1 MFLCFVYNGNMTKKQ
16 TKYRRPVEGRSQT
29 CKGDQDVELEVH
41 PHSSMWRRLTTG
53 RKIEVR
59 PDVYRED
66 SDLVIDIA
74 AAERAGH
81 GALHGSVSLE
91 LITPLADLEAS

>member
-1 MFLCFVYNGNMTKKQ
+1 MFLFFVYHGYMSR
-16 TKYRRPVEGRSQT
+16 RRPRLEKGGPARKRT

-81 GALHGSVSLE
+81 GALHSSVSLE
-91 LITPLADLEAS
+91 LITPLANLEAS